1 MKKKINNYWMYNK
14 YSVVNAILNPKRKII
29 EILIEKKLEIF
40 YRELLQRYNVHKKKI
55 NIKITNK
62 NIILNKIGKFA
73 KYQGVALLVEKL
85 NFYNY
90 DNLREKIHGKKL
102 ILLIDQLN
110 DPMNLGSIL
119 RVSYAFGVDGIII
132 LEHSMTEE
140 NGFVASIA
148 SGSLDKIDIFK
159 VNNLVNTMNY
169 LKKYNW
175 WIFGLESKL
184 LPNCI
189 PLNKSRTNVEKKALV
204 IGSENKGLRNLV
216 RKNCDTL
223 YRIPTKN
230 NDLNSI
236 NVVQATSI
244 ALYELASDI

>member
-1 MKKKINNYWMYNK
+1 M
-14 YSVVNAILNPKRKII
+14 
-29 EILIEKKLEIF
+29 LIEKKFEVF
-40 YRELLQRYNVHKKKI
+40 YRDLLQKYNVHKKKI

-73 KYQGVALLVEKL
+73 KYQGAALLVQKL

-90 DNLREKIHGKKL
+90 DNLREKIHDKKL

-110 DPMNLGSIL
+110 DPMNFGSIL
-119 RVSYAFGVDGIII
+119 RVSYAFGVESIII

-148 SGSLDKIDIFK
+148 SGSLDKIVIFK

-169 LKKYNW
+169 LKKYSW
-175 WIFGLESKL
+175 WIVGLESKL

-189 PLNKSRTNVEKKALV
+189 PLNKIRSNMEKKALV

-244 ALYELASDI
+244 ALYEISADV